1 MKKESRLAAELE
13 RADRELEKYLQNNQ
27 EIRSEL
33 TNMILGYRYRE
44 PTIIIYE
51 GERHAREFERTIPRD
66 G

>member
-1 MKKESRLAAELE
+1 MRKKSGISTEIE
-13 RADRELEKYLQNNQ
+13 RANHELEKYLQNNQ

-66 G
+66 R